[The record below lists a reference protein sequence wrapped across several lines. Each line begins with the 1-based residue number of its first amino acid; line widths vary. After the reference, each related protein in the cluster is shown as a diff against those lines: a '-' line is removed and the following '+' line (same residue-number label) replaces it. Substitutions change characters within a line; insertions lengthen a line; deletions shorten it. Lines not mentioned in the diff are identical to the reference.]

1 MKNKENKEIIL
12 TDEQWEMFKK
22 ASPHFQSSK
31 HEYIRNAP
39 KWLTEQTIK
48 IYEDATGNTI
58 LNKDLSCA
66 HCVLRVYQVA
76 GKLYFSELNRR
87 NKIEEENKDGE
98 EGNEE
103 SHTRDSKKKK
113 GNPGK
118 SKGRS
123 KQE

>member
-12 TDEQWEMFKK
+12 TDEQWKMFKK
-22 ASPHFQSSK
+22 ASPHFQSSR

-39 KWLTEQTIK
+39 KWLTEQTIR

-66 HCVLRVYQVA
+66 NCVLRVYQVA
-76 GKLYFSELNRR
+76 GKLYFSELDRR
-87 NKIEEENKDGE
+87 NKLEEENKDGE
-98 EGNEE
+98 ERNEE

-113 GNPGK
+113 GNSGK